1 MGWIYLASPF
11 SCFWISERVVLS
23 LPSIIV
29 TKSLNESL
37 NANLLWKWN
46 VFKKLKVSA
55 TKFSWISLTL
65 FITVRSVSSLRKFD
79 QKRWV
84 KNPSSSRRCLISSLT
99 KRFDIVTNKK
109 VWKLSW
115 LCCSFPV
122 FHLFFQTTNN
132 SRFELTLIHVQAKF
146 WDTGEKGVNEISTIN
161 HGNSLMVSKRKSS
174 EGSGSAPVS
183 NDTEAE
189 TELLKMSLNLFLL
202 MQFRT

>member
-122 FHLFFQTTNN
+122 FHLFFQTINS
-132 SRFELTLIHVQAKF
+132 SRFELILIHERTSEVLRHWRKRCQ
-146 WDTGEKGVNEISTIN
+146 WD
-161 HGNSLMVSKRKSS
+161 
-174 EGSGSAPVS
+174 
-183 NDTEAE
+183 
-189 TELLKMSLNLFLL
+189 FYY
-202 MQFRT
+202 